1 MEEIIK
7 SYKGFNKDMTCKNK
21 QYEVGKDYEEDKA
34 VACECGM
41 HACEYPLDCFKY
53 YPPSKSVY
61 YEVEQSGDISRHDD
75 DSKIAST
82 KMHIG
87 AQLSIAGIV
96 NAAIE
101 YTKEKIE
108 TTCIESKAAT
118 AGDYGAATAGYYG
131 VATAG
136 DYGAATA
143 GDYGATTAGYH
154 GVATA
159 GDYGAAT
166 AWDYGATTAGYH
178 GVATAGDYGAAT
190 AGDSGAATA
199 GDSGAAT
206 AGDYGAATAGN
217 YGVAT
222 AGDYGAATAGYHGV
236 ATAGDSGAATAGDS
250 GAATSR
256 GKSSTGENGLSVAR
270 GNRVKTKGGLGSIL
284 VIAEEEQNSYKIS
297 SWKAVVVDGVN
308 IKADTWYTL
317 KDGEL
322 IEAED

>member
-7 SYKGFNKDMTCKNK
+7 SYKGFNKDMTCKDK

-61 YEVEQSGDISRHDD
+61 CEVEQSGDISRHDD

-87 AQLSIAGIV
+87 AQLNIAGVV
-96 NAAIE
+96 NAAIK
-101 YTKEKIE
+101 YTKEKVK

-118 AGDYGAATAGYYG
+118 AGDYGAATAG
-131 VATAG
+131 

-143 GDYGATTAGYH
+143 EYC
-154 GVATA
+154 
-159 GDYGAAT
+159 
-166 AWDYGATTAGYH
+166 
-178 GVATAGDYGAAT
+178 
-190 AGDSGAATA
+190 
-199 GDSGAAT
+199 
-206 AGDYGAATAGN
+206 
-217 YGVAT
+217 
-222 AGDYGAATAGYHGV
+222 
-236 ATAGDSGAATAGDS
+236 

-270 GNRVKTKGGLGSIL
+270 GKGVKAKGGLGSIL
-284 VIAEEEQNSYKIS
+284 VIAEEENSCKIS
-297 SWKAVVVDGVN
+297 NWKAVVVDGVN
-308 IKADTWYTL
+308 IKADTWYML

>member
-7 SYKGFNKDMTCKNK
+7 SYKGFNKDMTCKDK

-61 YEVEQSGDISRHDD
+61 CEVEQSGDISRHDD

-87 AQLSIAGIV
+87 AQLNIAGVV
-96 NAAIE
+96 NAAIK
-101 YTKEKIE
+101 YTKEKVK

-118 AGDYGAATAGYYG
+118 AGDYGAATAG
-131 VATAG
+131 
-136 DYGAATA
+136 DY
-143 GDYGATTAGYH
+143 
-154 GVATA
+154 
-159 GDYGAAT
+159 
-166 AWDYGATTAGYH
+166 
-178 GVATAGDYGAAT
+178 
-190 AGDSGAATA
+190 
-199 GDSGAAT
+199 
-206 AGDYGAATAGN
+206 
-217 YGVAT
+217 
-222 AGDYGAATAGYHGV
+222 
-236 ATAGDSGAATAGDS
+236 

-270 GNRVKTKGGLGSIL
+270 GNGVKAKGGIGSIL
-284 VIAEEEQNSYKIS
+284 VIAEEENSCKIS
-297 SWKAVVVDGVN
+297 NWKAVVVDGVN
-308 IKADTWYTL
+308 FKADTWYTL

-322 IEAED
+322 IETED

>member
-7 SYKGFNKDMTCKNK
+7 SYKGFNKDMTCKDK
-21 QYEVGKDYEEDKA
+21 QYEVGKNYEEDEA

-53 YPPSKSVY
+53 YPPSNSVY
-61 YEVEQSGDISRHDD
+61 CEVEQSGDISRNGD

-96 NAAIE
+96 NAAIK

-118 AGDYGAATAGYYG
+118 AGNN
-131 VATAG
+131 
-136 DYGAATA
+136 GAATA
-143 GDYGATTAGYH
+143 GD
-154 GVATA
+154 
-159 GDYGAAT
+159 
-166 AWDYGATTAGYH
+166 
-178 GVATAGDYGAAT
+178 
-190 AGDSGAATA
+190 
-199 GDSGAAT
+199 
-206 AGDYGAATAGN
+206 N
-217 YGVAT
+217 
-222 AGDYGAATAGYHGV
+222 
-236 ATAGDSGAATAGDS
+236 

-256 GKSSTGENGLSVAR
+256 GKSSTGKNGLSVAR
-270 GNRVKTKGGLGSIL
+270 GNGVKVKGGLGSIL
-284 VIAEEEQNSYKIS
+284 VIAEEEPNSHKIS

-322 IEAED
+322 IEMED

>member
-61 YEVEQSGDISRHDD
+61 CEVEQSGDISRHDD

-82 KMHIG
+82 KMRIG
-87 AQLSIAGIV
+87 AQLNIAGIV
-96 NAAIE
+96 NAAIK
-101 YTKEKIE
+101 YTKEKVE
-108 TTCIESKAAT
+108 KTCIESKAAT
-118 AGDYGAATAGYYG
+118 AGY
-131 VATAG
+131 
-136 DYGAATA
+136 
-143 GDYGATTAGYH
+143 
-154 GVATA
+154 
-159 GDYGAAT
+159 
-166 AWDYGATTAGYH
+166 
-178 GVATAGDYGAAT
+178 YGAAT

-199 GDSGAAT
+199 G
-206 AGDYGAATAGN
+206 N
-217 YGVAT
+217 
-222 AGDYGAATAGYHGV
+222 
-236 ATAGDSGAATAGDS
+236 S

-270 GNRVKTKGGLGSIL
+270 GKGVKAKGGLGSIL

>member
-7 SYKGFNKDMTCKNK
+7 SYKGFNKDMTCKDK

-61 YEVEQSGDISRHDD
+61 CEVEQSGDISRHDD

-87 AQLSIAGIV
+87 AQLNIAGVV
-96 NAAIE
+96 NAAIK
-101 YTKEKIE
+101 YTKEKVK

-118 AGDYGAATAGYYG
+118 DGDYGAATAGG
-131 VATAG
+131 CGAATAG

-143 GDYGATTAGYH
+143 GDYGA
-154 GVATA
+154 
-159 GDYGAAT
+159 
-166 AWDYGATTAGYH
+166 
-178 GVATAGDYGAAT
+178 ATAGDYGAAT
-190 AGDSGAATA
+190 AGYR
-199 GDSGAAT
+199 GAAT
-206 AGDYGAATAGN
+206 AGDYGAATAG
-217 YGVAT
+217 
-222 AGDYGAATAGYHGV
+222 DR
-236 ATAGDSGAATAGDS
+236 

-270 GNRVKTKGGLGSIL
+270 GNGVKAKGGIGSIL
-284 VIAEEEQNSYKIS
+284 VIAEEENSCKIS
-297 SWKAVVVDGVN
+297 NWKAVVVDGVN
-308 IKADTWYTL
+308 IKADTWYML

>member
-96 NAAIE
+96 NAAIK

-166 AWDYGATTAGYH
+166 A
-178 GVATAGDYGAAT
+178 
-190 AGDSGAATA
+190 GDSGAATA
-199 GDSGAAT
+199 GDYGATT

-222 AGDYGAATAGYHGV
+222 AGDYGAATAGYYGV
-236 ATAGDSGAATAGDS
+236 ATAGDSGAATAWDYGAATAGDY
-250 GAATSR
+250 GVATAGYHGVATSR

-284 VIAEEEQNSYKIS
+284 VIAEEEQNSHKIS

-308 IKADTWYTL
+308 IKADTWYTF

-322 IEAED
+322 VETED

>member
-7 SYKGFNKDMTCKNK
+7 SYKGFNKDMTCKDK

-61 YEVEQSGDISRHDD
+61 CEVEQSGDISRHD

-96 NAAIE
+96 NAAIK

-118 AGDYGAATAGYYG
+118 AGD
-131 VATAG
+131 
-136 DYGAATA
+136 
-143 GDYGATTAGYH
+143 
-154 GVATA
+154 
-159 GDYGAAT
+159 
-166 AWDYGATTAGYH
+166 
-178 GVATAGDYGAAT
+178 
-190 AGDSGAATA
+190 SGAATA
-199 GDSGAAT
+199 GDC
-206 AGDYGAATAGN
+206 
-217 YGVAT
+217 
-222 AGDYGAATAGYHGV
+222 
-236 ATAGDSGAATAGDS
+236 

-270 GNRVKTKGGLGSIL
+270 GKRVKTKGGLGSIL

-317 KDGEL
+317 KNGEL
-322 IEAED
+322 VETED

>member
-61 YEVEQSGDISRHDD
+61 CEVEQSGDISRHDD

-82 KMHIG
+82 KMRIG
-87 AQLSIAGIV
+87 AQLNIAGIV
-96 NAAIE
+96 NAAIK
-101 YTKEKIE
+101 YTKEKVE
-108 TTCIESKAAT
+108 KTCIESKSATAGNRGAAT
-118 AGDYGAATAGYYG
+118 AGNRGAATAGYC
-131 VATAG
+131 
-136 DYGAATA
+136 GA
-143 GDYGATTAGYH
+143 
-154 GVATA
+154 
-159 GDYGAAT
+159 
-166 AWDYGATTAGYH
+166 
-178 GVATAGDYGAAT
+178 ATAGDYGAAT

-199 GDSGAAT
+199 GDCGAATAGYCGAATAGNCGAATAGYCGAAT
-206 AGDYGAATAGN
+206 AGDC
-217 YGVAT
+217 
-222 AGDYGAATAGYHGV
+222 
-236 ATAGDSGAATAGDS
+236 

-270 GNRVKTKGGLGSIL
+270 GKWVKAKGGLGSIL
-284 VIAEEEQNSYKIS
+284 VIAEEEQNSCKIS

>member
-7 SYKGFNKDMTCKNK
+7 SYKGFNKDMTCKDK

-53 YPPSKSVY
+53 YPPSNSVY
-61 YEVEQSGDISRHDD
+61 CEVEQSGDISRHD

-96 NAAIE
+96 NAAIK

-118 AGDYGAATAGYYG
+118 AGD
-131 VATAG
+131 
-136 DYGAATA
+136 
-143 GDYGATTAGYH
+143 
-154 GVATA
+154 
-159 GDYGAAT
+159 
-166 AWDYGATTAGYH
+166 
-178 GVATAGDYGAAT
+178 
-190 AGDSGAATA
+190 SGAATA
-199 GDSGAAT
+199 GNHGAAT

-217 YGVAT
+217 YG
-222 AGDYGAATAGYHGV
+222 AATAGY
-236 ATAGDSGAATAGDS
+236 S

-270 GNRVKTKGGLGSIL
+270 GKRVKTKGGLGSIL

-317 KDGEL
+317 KNGEL
-322 IEAED
+322 VETEY

>member
-96 NAAIE
+96 NAAIK

-118 AGDYGAATAGYYG
+118 AGDY
-131 VATAG
+131 
-136 DYGAATA
+136 
-143 GDYGATTAGYH
+143 
-154 GVATA
+154 
-159 GDYGAAT
+159 
-166 AWDYGATTAGYH
+166 
-178 GVATAGDYGAAT
+178 
-190 AGDSGAATA
+190 
-199 GDSGAAT
+199 
-206 AGDYGAATAGN
+206 
-217 YGVAT
+217 
-222 AGDYGAATAGYHGV
+222 
-236 ATAGDSGAATAGDS
+236 

>member
-61 YEVEQSGDISRHDD
+61 CEVEQSGDISRHDD
-75 DSKIAST
+75 SKIAST
-82 KMHIG
+82 KMRIG
-87 AQLSIAGIV
+87 AQLNIAGIV
-96 NAAIE
+96 NAAIK
-101 YTKEKIE
+101 YTKEKVE
-108 TTCIESKAAT
+108 KTCIESKSAT
-118 AGDYGAATAGYYG
+118 AGYCGAATAGYCG
-131 VATAG
+131 AATAG
-136 DYGAATA
+136 YRGAATA
-143 GDYGATTAGYH
+143 GDS
-154 GVATA
+154 
-159 GDYGAAT
+159 GAAT
-166 AWDYGATTAGYH
+166 AGYC
-178 GVATAGDYGAAT
+178 GAAT

-199 GDSGAAT
+199 GDCGAAT
-206 AGDYGAATAGN
+206 AGDFGAATAG
-217 YGVAT
+217 YCGAAT
-222 AGDYGAATAGYHGV
+222 AGYRGAATAGYYGAATAGYC
-236 ATAGDSGAATAGDS
+236 

-270 GNRVKTKGGLGSIL
+270 GKGVKAKGGLGSIL
-284 VIAEEEQNSYKIS
+284 VIAEEEQNSCKIS

-308 IKADTWYTL
+308 IKADTWYTF

>member
-61 YEVEQSGDISRHDD
+61 CEVEQSGDISRHDD
-75 DSKIAST
+75 SKIAST
-82 KMHIG
+82 KMRIG
-87 AQLSIAGIV
+87 AQLNIAGIV
-96 NAAIE
+96 NAAIK
-101 YTKEKIE
+101 YTKEKVE
-108 TTCIESKAAT
+108 KTCIESKSAT
-118 AGDYGAATAGYYG
+118 AGYCGAATAGYYG
-131 VATAG
+131 AATAG
-136 DYGAATA
+136 DCGAATAGDRGAATAGDCGAATAGDCGAATAGDRGAATAGYYGAATA
-143 GDYGATTAGYH
+143 GYC
-154 GVATA
+154 
-159 GDYGAAT
+159 GAAT
-166 AWDYGATTAGYH
+166 AGYC
-178 GVATAGDYGAAT
+178 GAAT

-199 GDSGAAT
+199 GDCGAAT
-206 AGDYGAATAGN
+206 AGDRGA
-217 YGVAT
+217 
-222 AGDYGAATAGYHGV
+222 
-236 ATAGDSGAATAGDS
+236 ATAGDSGAATAGDRGAATAGYYGAATAGDR

-270 GNRVKTKGGLGSIL
+270 GKGVKAKGGLGSIL
-284 VIAEEEQNSYKIS
+284 VIAEEEQNSCKIS

-308 IKADTWYTL
+308 IKADTWYTF

>member
-7 SYKGFNKDMTCKNK
+7 SYKGFDKDMTCKDK
-21 QYEVGKDYEEDKA
+21 QYEVGKDYEEYKA

-53 YPPSKSVY
+53 YPPSNSVY
-61 YEVEQSGDISRHDD
+61 CEVEQSGDISRNGD

-96 NAAIE
+96 NAAIK

-118 AGDYGAATAGYYG
+118 AGDC
-131 VATAG
+131 
-136 DYGAATA
+136 
-143 GDYGATTAGYH
+143 
-154 GVATA
+154 
-159 GDYGAAT
+159 GAAT
-166 AWDYGATTAGYH
+166 AWDR
-178 GVATAGDYGAAT
+178 
-190 AGDSGAATA
+190 
-199 GDSGAAT
+199 
-206 AGDYGAATAGN
+206 
-217 YGVAT
+217 
-222 AGDYGAATAGYHGV
+222 
-236 ATAGDSGAATAGDS
+236 

-270 GNRVKTKGGLGSIL
+270 GNGVKTKGGLGSIL

>member
-34 VACECGM
+34 VACEYGM

-61 YEVEQSGDISRHDD
+61 CEVEQSGDISRDDD

-87 AQLSIAGIV
+87 AQLNIAGIV
-96 NAAIE
+96 NAAIK
-101 YTKEKIE
+101 YTKEKVK

-118 AGDYGAATAGYYG
+118 AGARGAATAGYYG

-136 DYGAATA
+136 DSGAATAWDYGAATA
-143 GDYGATTAGYH
+143 GDYG
-154 GVATA
+154 V
-159 GDYGAAT
+159 
-166 AWDYGATTAGYH
+166 
-178 GVATAGDYGAAT
+178 
-190 AGDSGAATA
+190 
-199 GDSGAAT
+199 
-206 AGDYGAATAGN
+206 
-217 YGVAT
+217 
-222 AGDYGAATAGYHGV
+222 ATAGYHGV
-236 ATAGDSGAATAGDS
+236 
-250 GAATSR
+250 ATSR

-284 VIAEEEQNSYKIS
+284 VIAEEEQNSHKIS

-308 IKADTWYTL
+308 IKADTWYTF

-322 IEAED
+322 VETED